1 MVKCKNFS
9 IIQSSYLRFISLV
22 ILQETDEFIYN
33 KHYPLRSGKEYLK
46 LGPSGGIFNLEF
58 NPDGSILGAAC
69 EQKSIILFDPQT
81 RRPVK
86 FIEKAHDDCVNCI
99 RFFDSRLFATCSD
112 DTTVALW
119 DARFLKH
126 RLRTLRGHSN
136 WVKNIEFSHKDN
148 CLVTSGFDGAIY
160 TWDIN
165 NYSERTNGDPE
176 FRKVFYTNGLM
187 RMRLTPTW
195 DKMVV
200 STMNGYLMVVHDLC
214 LDTMSK
220 DLQNFK
226 PNMYRLMQISG
237 KPLPV
242 AVQYTPLFHAKR
254 NRVEFICDFPED
266 DEAEII
272 SSLQLHPQGW
282 VAVSRNV
289 SSDDSSEWCCVHD
302 IQSYPSKEEMDEDI
316 DPELKVFKVC

>member
-1 MVKCKNFS
+1 M
-9 IIQSSYLRFISLV
+9 
-22 ILQETDEFIYN
+22 
-33 KHYPLRSGKEYLK
+33 RSGKEYLK

-226 PNMYRLMQISG
+226 PNMYRLMQISIDLY
-237 KPLPV
+237 K
-242 AVQYTPLFHAKR
+242 
-254 NRVEFICDFPED
+254 
-266 DEAEII
+266 
-272 SSLQLHPQGW
+272 SLQ
-282 VAVSRNV
+282 
-289 SSDDSSEWCCVHD
+289 
-302 IQSYPSKEEMDEDI
+302 I
-316 DPELKVFKVC
+316 